1 MKSIQRKY
9 FSENILNNKQASG
22 IQENSVTEIKIGKD
36 FGYSLDKRADSYSVN
51 KRLTTLVFNQVK
63 LNDSAIAF
71 RKERSYYD
79 FLYPHMNNYHFL
91 RLDVKSYFHS
101 LRVRTIRNSL
111 KSYFRDEKLIVE
123 NKDKLI
129 DHVMEYCTY
138 TIPVD
143 SRNTTFRGKTVL
155 PVGFPSSPVISNI
168 IFRQIDIKIQKL
180 CHKNHIIYTRYA
192 DDILF
197 SSKKNCSII
206 HKTAFEDEISELLG
220 RISLKINKT
229 KTLKKSHTLSLNGNV
244 ISYGKSKGSIRLS
257 NKKVNLINKI
267 TYWGLVRAESPEF
280 IMDKLF
286 NFNIDNFKF
295 KRGRNAVFFKKVCKD
310 QLLNKV
316 IGYRSYLL
324 SIIRFDKEKNCLE
337 KRYFDKYSKIIGR
350 LDKLIDIYS

>member
-1 MKSIQRKY
+1 MSRKLGTY
-9 FSENILNNKQASG
+9 Q
-22 IQENSVTEIKIGKD
+22 
-36 FGYSLDKRADSYSVN
+36 
-51 KRLTTLVFNQVK
+51 FNQVR

-101 LRVRTIRNSL
+101 LRVRTIRNCL
-111 KSYFRDEKLIVE
+111 KSYFRDEKLVAE

-129 DHVMEYCTY
+129 DHVMGYCTY

-143 SRNTTFRGKTVL
+143 SRNTIFRGKTVL

-168 IFRQIDIKIQKL
+168 IFRQIDIEIQKL
-180 CHKNHIIYTRYA
+180 CHKNHIIYSRYA
-192 DDILF
+192 DDMLF

-206 HKTAFEDEISELLG
+206 HKTAFEDEISILLG
-220 RISLKINKT
+220 TISLKINKT

-244 ISYGKSKGSIRLS
+244 VSYGEVRGSIRLS
-257 NKKVNLINKI
+257 NKKVVLIHKI
-267 TYWGLVRAESPEF
+267 TFLGLVKTESPEF
-280 IMDKLF
+280 IMNKLF
-286 NFNIDNFKF
+286 NFNIDNFNF
-295 KRGRNAVFFKKVCKD
+295 KRGRDAIFFRKVCKD

-324 SIIRFDKEKNCLE
+324 SIIRFDKEKSCLE
-337 KRYFDKYSKIIGR
+337 KRYFDKYSKIIDR
-350 LDKLIDIYS
+350 LDKLIELYS